1 MSEPIQDAGK
11 EATLSMTTPTCQE
24 ILHVLQ
30 NDWAT
35 YVERY
40 QGLSEE
46 ARAAFLRKQG
56 YARFADL
63 LAHILAWWEI
73 GQQNIQKYLAE
84 PQTQPQN
91 YDVDEFNAQ
100 AISRVKDQSEASIIQ
115 AFEQKR
121 AALLQW
127 VAQLPEGAFENEKV
141 ANQFNMELI
150 GHLRDH
156 EITG

>member
-1 MSEPIQDAGK
+1 
-11 EATLSMTTPTCQE
+11 MTIPTYQE
-24 ILHVLQ
+24 IQNVLQ

-46 ARAAFLRKQG
+46 EQAAFLKKQG

-73 GQQNIQKYLAE
+73 GQQNIQKYLVE
-84 PQTQPQN
+84 PQFQPQT

-100 AISRVKDQSEASIIQ
+100 AIARVANQSEASIIQ
-115 AFEQKR
+115 AFKQKR

-150 GHLRDH
+150 GHLSDH
-156 EITG
+156 EIPD

>member
-1 MSEPIQDAGK
+1 M
-11 EATLSMTTPTCQE
+11 
-24 ILHVLQ
+24 
-30 NDWAT
+30 

-56 YARFADL
+56 YGRFADL

-84 PQTQPQN
+84 PQYQPLN
-91 YDVDEFNAQ
+91 YDIDKFNAQ
-100 AISRVKDQSEASIIQ
+100 AVARAVNQSEASIIQ

-121 AALLQW
+121 AELLQW
-127 VAQLPEGAFENEKV
+127 AAQLPEEAFKNEKV

-150 GHLRDH
+150 GHLSDH
-156 EITG
+156 EIPGKTDSQSHLLK